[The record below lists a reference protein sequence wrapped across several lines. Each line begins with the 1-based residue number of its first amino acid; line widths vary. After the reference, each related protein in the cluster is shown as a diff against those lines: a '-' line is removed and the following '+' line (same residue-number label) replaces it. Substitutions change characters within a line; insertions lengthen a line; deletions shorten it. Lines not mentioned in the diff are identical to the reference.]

1 LRTKLIK
8 VENLSKNYGSVKA
21 VKSISFELKDGQVV
35 GFLGANGA
43 GKSTTL
49 KIMTGYISPSSGN
62 VFYGKKNIQDDTSE
76 IQKDIGYLPELNPL
90 YSEMIVHDYLKFISE
105 VRGISE
111 NDFKNAFQKVVEE
124 CSLNAVAHR
133 TIANCSKGYKQRIG
147 LAAALIHDPKILI
160 LDEPVTGLDPN
171 QIVEI
176 RELIKKLGKEK
187 IVLMSSHILQ
197 EIQATVDRIIIIN
210 EGSIVADGS
219 SEELLNDSAK
229 GKADLKLEVS
239 NADENDIRDMKATIP
254 SIDIKN
260 ISKED
265 SFTSI
270 NIEFPSNG
278 DPREDIFKYA
288 VDKNWVILEMV
299 TSKQNLE
306 DIFRKLTG
314 NNKLS

>member
-1 LRTKLIK
+1 MIK

-21 VKSISFELKDGQVV
+21 VKSISFELEDGQVV

-62 VFYGKKNIQDDTSE
+62 VFYGEKNIQDDTSE

-265 SFTSI
+265 SFTNI
-270 NIEFPSNG
+270 DIEFSSNG

>member
-1 LRTKLIK
+1 MIR

-21 VKSISFELKDGQVV
+21 VKTISFELNDGQVV

-62 VFYGKKNIQDDTSE
+62 VFYGEKNIQDDTSE

-265 SFTSI
+265 SFSRI

>member
-1 LRTKLIK
+1 MIK
-8 VENLSKNYGSVKA
+8 VENLSKNYGPVNA
-21 VKSISFELKDGQVV
+21 VKSISFELNDGQVV

-62 VFYGKKNIQDDTSE
+62 VFYGEKNIQDDTSE

-111 NDFKNAFQKVVEE
+111 NEFKNAFQKVVEE

>member
-1 LRTKLIK
+1 MIK
-8 VENLSKNYGSVKA
+8 VENLSKYYGSVKA
-21 VKSISFELKDGQVV
+21 VKSVSFELEDGQVV

-62 VFYGKKNIQDDTSE
+62 VFYGEKNIQDDTSE
-76 IQKDIGYLPELNPL
+76 IQRDIGYLPELNPL

-105 VRGISE
+105 VRGLAK
-111 NDFKNAFQKVVEE
+111 NDFKNAFQKVVDE

-265 SFTSI
+265 SYTSI
-270 NIEFPSNG
+270 NLEFPSNG

-288 VDKNWVILEMV
+288 VDKDWVILEMV

>member
-1 LRTKLIK
+1 MIK

-62 VFYGKKNIQDDTSE
+62 VFYGEKNIQDDTSE

-111 NDFKNAFQKVVEE
+111 NDFKDAFQKVVEE

-265 SFTSI
+265 SFTRI

>member
-1 LRTKLIK
+1 MIK

-21 VKSISFELKDGQVV
+21 VKSISFELEDGQVV

-62 VFYGKKNIQDDTSE
+62 VFYGEKNIQDDTSE

-90 YSEMIVHDYLKFISE
+90 YSEMIVHDYLKFISTI
-105 VRGISE
+105 RGISE

-265 SFTSI
+265 SFTNI
-270 NIEFPSNG
+270 DIEFSSNG